1 MPISFDLL
9 PVELQASVVEL
20 RASGVPDATIE
31 TLIDRTLAAL
41 AVKANRDQAQV
52 WQIGIDLRAQ
62 LAQIGTTLQADLQTQ
77 FGATNTMVVDLRA
90 AVQEAG
96 QGIADIKKQ
105 WSELDQWR
113 GRVEAALVAVGE
125 FRGESTKDRA
135 DLRAIVLQQ
144 DTRHGRQITMLT
156 DEFRRVGEQLLTL
169 GARLATIEQ
178 LLEIA
183 GQHEAGG

>member
-105 WSELDQWR
+105 WS
-113 GRVEAALVAVGE
+113 ALVAVGE

-144 DTRHGRQITMLT
+144 DTRHGRQIAMLT
-156 DEFRRVGEQLLTL
+156 DAFRQFGEQLLEL